1 MKIII
6 TEEQYDRV
14 VKNSNRIWL
23 LRNFPI
29 VKTGLVETLDS
40 VNPCRFETYEKYESF
55 FFNVFMDELH
65 PHFYLFDDFD
75 YVGVMSEL
83 LDMFYTDTTEA
94 YSDGREKCL

>member
-1 MKIII
+1 MKN
-6 TEEQYDRV
+6 T
-14 VKNSNRIWL
+14 NR
-23 LRNFPI
+23 
-29 VKTGLVETLDS
+29 
-40 VNPCRFETYEKYESF
+40 F